1 MIALVTLLLAPLLAL
16 FPERLPTQAAHTDC
30 LYRDTSV
37 ISSEIQLIYL
47 QEDTEAKRLEKQQ
60 LEEPQ
65 SAMDYVKDTLSCG
78 RRLLRNKVFVFN
90 SLSTIFF
97 LFGIIGRAAND

>member
-1 MIALVTLLLAPLLAL
+1 
-16 FPERLPTQAAHTDC
+16 
-30 LYRDTSV
+30 
-37 ISSEIQLIYL
+37 
-47 QEDTEAKRLEKQQ
+47 
-60 LEEPQ
+60 
-65 SAMDYVKDTLSCG
+65 MDYVKDTLSCG